1 MIEEVV
7 SVSGKRY
14 EELARWHDESI
25 FRVIRHHKFVVRAL
39 SYSENGM
46 RRRYCPRAA

>member
-1 MIEEVV
+1 MVLHSCDAAFIE
-7 SVSGKRY
+7 SSLGG
-14 EELARWHDESI
+14 SM
-25 FRVIRHHKFVVRAL
+25 RVPFASFATHKLVVRVL